1 MIASGVKMLVAK
13 SQFYPLFMD
22 CDHVNRVDAVLNDK
36 AAVIGK
42 GPSVKLI

>member
-1 MIASGVKMLVAK
+1 
-13 SQFYPLFMD
+13 MD
-22 CDHVNRVDAVLNDK
+22 CDHVNEVDAVLNDK